1 MGRDYSL
8 TGPEAAKAWDRGLA
22 EATWFRPDIDP
33 ERLRDLSRRSDARA
47 AADTALWLGLLI
59 GAGLWAWLAR
69 GSWWAV
75 PAFAFYGVLYS
86 GMADA
91 RWHEMGHGTA
101 FRTRWLNDVVYHLAC
116 FMIVRGPT
124 LWRWSH
130 ARHHSDTIIVGR
142 DAEIAAPRPTTR
154 RQIAVMFLGVPA
166 TIQMIGRTL
175 RHARGRVE
183 PDVADIVPPSEMG
196 RVVRE
201 AQVFAGV
208 WAAVL
213 ALAVATRSV
222 VPLLYVGLPSF
233 YGIWLMVFFGLT
245 QHAGLQ
251 EDVLDHRLNTRTVL
265 MNPVFRFVYLNMN
278 YHVEHHIFPT
288 VPYHALPALHREV
301 RDQLAPPLP
310 NTLAAYRELLA
321 ATARQAV
328 DPAWEIPDRGVPAV
342 ADAGRAAIDTG
353 TRLWH
358 RSAGA
363 DGGAEVDGPAGS
375 GAGAGLDLGPAGTL
389 AVGGLRRVDAGDA
402 TFVVARLGPTEY
414 RVADGLCSHGRAHL
428 ADGVLV
434 GCEVEC
440 PRHNGRFDLRTGR
453 ATRRPATDP
462 VAVHPVT
469 VDDGRLRLTD
479 RP

>member
-8 TGPEAAKAWDRGLA
+8 TGPEAAKARERGLA
-22 EATWFRPDIDP
+22 EATWFRPAIDP
-33 ERLRDLSRRSDARA
+33 ERLRDLSQRSDRRA
-47 AADTALWLGLLI
+47 AADTLLWLGLLA
-59 GAGLWAWLAR
+59 GTGLWAWFAR

-75 PAFAFYGVLYS
+75 PAFALYGVLYS

-142 DAEIAAPRPTTR
+142 DVEIAVPRPTTR
-154 RQIAVMFLGVPA
+154 RQIAVMFLGVPG
-166 TIQMIGRTL
+166 TIQMIRRTL
-175 RHARGRVE
+175 RHARGRLE
-183 PDVADIVPPSEMG
+183 PDVLSFVPAEETA

-201 AQVFAGV
+201 AQVFVAV
-208 WAAVL
+208 WAAVVAL
-213 ALAVATRSV
+213 ALATWSV

-233 YGIWLMVFFGLT
+233 YGIWVMVFFGLT

-328 DPAWEIPDRGVPAV
+328 DPTWEIPDRGVPAV
-342 ADAGRAAIDTG
+342 ATAGRAAIDTG

-358 RSAGA
+358 RPPEAE
-363 DGGAEVDGPAGS
+363 AEVGS
-375 GAGAGLDLGPAGTL
+375 GLDLGPADTL
-389 AVGGLRRVDAGDA
+389 PVGGLRRVDAGDA
-402 TFVVARLGPTEY
+402 TFAVARVGPSEY
-414 RVADGLCSHGRAHL
+414 WAVDGFCTHGRAHL

-462 VAVHPVT
+462 VAAHPVA
-469 VDDGRLRLTD
+469 VVDGRLRIPD

>member
-1 MGRDYSL
+1 MAGRDYSL
-8 TGPEAAKAWDRGLA
+8 TGPEAARARERGLA
-22 EATWFRPDIDP
+22 EAEAWFRPVIDP
-33 ERLRDLSRRSDARA
+33 ERLRALSRRSNGRA
-47 AADTALWLGLLI
+47 AADTLLWLGLI
-59 GAGLWAWLAR
+59 AGTGLWAWSAR

-75 PAFAFYGVLYS
+75 PAFALYGVLYS

-101 FRTRWLNDVVYHLAC
+101 FRTRWLNDALYHLAC
-116 FMIVRGPT
+116 FMIIRGPT

-142 DAEIAAPRPTTR
+142 DAEIAVPRPTTR
-154 RQIAVMFLGVPA
+154 RQIVVMFLGVPG
-166 TIQMIGRTL
+166 TIQMIRRTV
-175 RHARGRVE
+175 RHARGRLE
-183 PDVADIVPPSEMG
+183 PDVLSFVPPGETG

-201 AQVFAGV
+201 AQVFVAL
-208 WAAVL
+208 WAAVVV
-213 ALAVATRSV
+213 AAVATRSP

-233 YGIWLMVFFGLT
+233 YGIWVMVFFGLT

-265 MNPVFRFVYLNMN
+265 MNPFFRFLYLNMN
-278 YHVEHHIFPT
+278 YHVEHHLFPT

-301 RDQLAPPLP
+301 AGQLAPPLP
-310 NTLAAYRELLA
+310 NTRAAYRELLA

-328 DPAWEIPDRGVPAV
+328 DPRWEIPNRRVPELAG
-342 ADAGRAAIDTG
+342 AGRSAIDTG

-358 RSAGA
+358 RGPGTAPGPEPATA
-363 DGGAEVDGPAGS
+363 DA
-375 GAGAGLDLGPAGTL
+375 AGLDLGPADTV
-389 AVGGLRRVDAGDA
+389 AEGGLRRVDIGDA
-402 TFVVARLGPTEY
+402 TFVVARVGPSEY
-414 RVADGLCSHGRAHL
+414 RVADGFCTHGRAHL

-462 VAVHPVT
+462 VALHPVT
-469 VDDGRLRLTD
+469 VVGGHLRLTD
-479 RP
+479 RSG